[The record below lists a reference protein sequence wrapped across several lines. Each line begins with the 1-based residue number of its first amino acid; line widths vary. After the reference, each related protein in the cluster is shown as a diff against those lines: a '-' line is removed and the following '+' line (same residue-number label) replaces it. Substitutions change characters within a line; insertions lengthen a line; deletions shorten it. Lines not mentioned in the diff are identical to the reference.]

1 MLPLTITKRVNLVN
15 LKNSQNLYNK
25 TMQKNSKYYSNSE
38 IAKLLKS
45 VSSAYEVLGENR
57 FKVIAYSRAASAIEY
72 LSSNVKDVWDDG
84 KLEEV
89 AGVGP
94 SIAKHLDEFFR
105 TGKVKHF
112 QEIFMKVPPA
122 MFELLDIPGIGAKT
136 AFRLS
141 LKLKLNPG
149 SAKEQLKN
157 AAKRGLIQKIDNFG
171 QKTEKLILDNLN
183 RAKTKRE
190 RMLLVEAEKIAGDF
204 VNFLLEKKAGQN
216 IDFLGSLRRQAS
228 TIGDIDIALA
238 TDKPKLA
245 IDIFTKAPMVAKV
258 INKGESSARIID
270 KTNHQIDLK
279 TVSLSQYGS
288 LLQHYTGSKLHNIK
302 LREMAQKKNLSLS
315 EYGIKLTNGEIRQFK
330 TEQNFYKY
338 LGLDWIP
345 PELREDSGEIE
356 AVQQGKLPRL
366 VERDDLKGDLHIHS
380 DFDIEPSHD
389 LGLDS
394 IEKLMVTAEEIG
406 YEYIGIAEHNPS
418 ISKHTDKQII
428 DILKRKKE
436 VIDKINY
443 SRIKNVFIYVFNGLE
458 IDIRP
463 NGELA
468 LPQDA
473 FESLDYAIAS
483 IHSSFIMDRETMT
496 QRILRGLDHP
506 KVKILGHPT
515 GRKLNYREGV
525 EADWDKIFGYCRKHN
540 KWIEINS
547 YPDRL
552 DLPDYL
558 VREAIKYG
566 VKLIINSDGHSADQL
581 YMIKYGVSV
590 ARRGWAGRENIVNC
604 LGKNDISV
612 LISDEK

>member
-1 MLPLTITKRVNLVN
+1 
-15 LKNSQNLYNK
+15 
-25 TMQKNSKYYSNSE
+25 MQKNSKYYSNSE
-38 IAKLLKS
+38 IANLLKS

-57 FKVIAYSRAASAIEY
+57 FKVVAYSRAASVIEY
-72 LSSNVKDVWDDG
+72 LSSNVKDIWDDG

-89 AGVGP
+89 AGIGP

-112 QEIFMKVPPA
+112 QKIFTKVPTA

-141 LKLKLNPG
+141 IKLKLKPG
-149 SAKEQLKN
+149 SAKEQLKQ
-157 AAKRGLIQKIDNFG
+157 AAQKGLIQKIDNFG
-171 QKTEKLILDNLN
+171 QKTEKLILDNLS
-183 RAKTKRE
+183 RAKRKKE
-190 RMLLVEAEKIAGDF
+190 RMLLADAEKIAGDF
-204 VNFLLEKKAGQN
+204 VNFLRGRKVGLN
-216 IDFLGSLRRQAS
+216 VDFLGSLRRQAS
-228 TIGDIDIALA
+228 TIGDIDIAVC
-238 TDKPKLA
+238 TDKPRFA
-245 IDIFTKAPMVAKV
+245 IDIFTEAPMVAKV
-258 INKGESSARIID
+258 VNKGESSARIID

-279 TVSLSQYGS
+279 TVSVSQYGS

-302 LREMAQKKNLSLS
+302 LREIANKKNLSLS
-315 EYGIKLTNGEIRQFK
+315 EYGVKLAKGEIKHFK
-330 TEQNFYKY
+330 TEQDFYKY
-338 LGLDWIP
+338 LGFEWIP

-356 AVQQGKLPRL
+356 AAQKSKLPHL
-366 VERDDLKGDLHIHS
+366 IEREDLKGDLHIHS
-380 DFDIEPSHD
+380 DFDVEPSHD

-394 IEKLMVTAEEIG
+394 IEKLIACVKDME

-436 VIDKINY
+436 IVDKINY
-443 SRIKNVFIYVFNGLE
+443 SRIKNVFVYVFNGLE
-458 IDIRP
+458 VDIRP

-468 LPQDA
+468 LPQKG

-483 IHSSFIMDRETMT
+483 IHSSFFMGRDQMT

-525 EADWDKIFGYCRKHN
+525 EADWDRIFDYCRKHN

-547 YPDRL
+547 YPERL

-590 ARRGWAGRENIVNC
+590 ARRGWAGCENIVNC
-604 LGKNDISV
+604 LGKNDISL
-612 LISDEK
+612 LINGEN